1 MSGYGDS
8 HPLLLVPGAE
18 ADKGRLIVKEDQ
30 ETGSVDSRI
39 YFYYFKSMNYW
50 VTLGILVTVAARAG
64 TQIGSNFLLADW
76 SEISVTTN
84 DTEVDKPLGLSMYMV
99 CV

>member
-1 MSGYGDS
+1 
-8 HPLLLVPGAE
+8 
-18 ADKGRLIVKEDQ
+18 
-30 ETGSVDSRI
+30 
-39 YFYYFKSMNYW
+39 MNYW

-84 DTEVDKPLGLSMYMV
+84 DTEVGNDSDLV
-99 CV
+99 CIMCV